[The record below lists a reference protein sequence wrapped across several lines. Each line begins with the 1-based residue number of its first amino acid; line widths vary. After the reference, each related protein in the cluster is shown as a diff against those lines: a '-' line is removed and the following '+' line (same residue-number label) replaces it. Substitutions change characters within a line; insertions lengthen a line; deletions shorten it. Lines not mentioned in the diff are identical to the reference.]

1 MKKTFLFTAFAAALI
16 TLSGTGTASDDF
28 ASNFKRKEQSIRT
41 KMEYAQKHGNKGQL
55 RGLEKALG
63 QIRQWC
69 SDDDLRSRAELR
81 VMEKRDKVEER
92 QADLNAAITEGKGKA
107 KIAKL
112 QRKLEEAKEE
122 LDHAVA
128 ERDELIPLNQ

>member
-1 MKKTFLFTAFAAALI
+1 
-16 TLSGTGTASDDF
+16 
-28 ASNFKRKEQSIRT
+28 
-41 KMEYAQKHGNKGQL
+41 MEYAQKHGNKDQL

-63 QIRQWC
+63 QVRQWC
-69 SDDDLRSRAELR
+69 SDDALRSRAELR